1 MMAWRPPRR
10 VAQAHQFG
18 TRGAPLAQATGLA
31 ASASARSFGGFLG
44 VYAGA
49 NCTLAAARG
58 KADIWN
64 VIASGAAA
72 GTFGT
77 LKTRNPAF
85 IAGSAA
91 VGAAHYATNF
101 FSPPLFLSFFP
112 ACTCNTKACSGNRAS
127 LARVREFAYSRA
139 PIHNPHPL

>member
-1 MMAWRPPRR
+1 VVPPPGAWPRR
-10 VAQAHQFG
+10 IHQFG

-31 ASASARSFGGFLG
+31 ALASARSFGGFLG

-49 NCTLAAARG
+49 KCALAAARG

-91 VGAAHYATNF
+91 VGAALMGFMEGAQKF
-101 FSPPLFLSFFP
+101 
-112 ACTCNTKACSGNRAS
+112 
-127 LARVREFAYSRA
+127 
-139 PIHNPHPL
+139 

>member
-1 MMAWRPPRR
+1 MTWCRPPG
-10 VAQAHQFG
+10 AWQAYQFG
-18 TRGAPLAQATGLA
+18 ARGAPLAQATGLA

-49 NCTLAAARG
+49 NCTLTAARG

-91 VGAAHYATNF
+91 VGAALMGFMEGAQKF
-101 FSPPLFLSFFP
+101 
-112 ACTCNTKACSGNRAS
+112 
-127 LARVREFAYSRA
+127 
-139 PIHNPHPL
+139 

>member
-1 MMAWRPPRR
+1 M
-10 VAQAHQFG
+10 
-18 TRGAPLAQATGLA
+18 
-31 ASASARSFGGFLG
+31 
-44 VYAGA
+44 YAGA

-91 VGAAHYATNF
+91 VGAALMGFMEGAQKF
-101 FSPPLFLSFFP
+101 W
-112 ACTCNTKACSGNRAS
+112 
-127 LARVREFAYSRA
+127 RVRTAA
-139 PIHNPHPL
+139 ALMG